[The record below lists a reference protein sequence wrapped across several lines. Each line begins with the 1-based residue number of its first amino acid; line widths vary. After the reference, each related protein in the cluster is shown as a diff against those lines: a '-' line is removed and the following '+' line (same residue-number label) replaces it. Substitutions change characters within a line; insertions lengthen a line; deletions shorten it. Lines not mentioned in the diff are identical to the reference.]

1 MSINLPLVTNRV
13 TRWDALKGAPY
24 ITVSAN
30 GISNGQSTILND
42 GADFGPDTMLGA
54 TSNDQYGP
62 PYTQTA
68 GIQEAINYVRSFAN
82 SESAYLPEIHLS
94 PGTYL
99 VHQPIYLKYTS
110 TNLPAEVVNSTTRN
124 ASAVSAPCLVG
135 LGNVN
140 GQANYTPTG
149 AVITPA
155 SDFPNGE
162 YLYALLLP
170 TSAWYSGATNP
181 QWVGGKC
188 ENIIF
193 DCNNLAA
200 GVMLQYFGNGTAR
213 RLSIRNPAVPNP
225 VITQAPD
232 STGQSMQTGA
242 FVYGQTDDSGEF
254 TSLSD
259 IQIRGSSFEDG
270 FVIFND
276 GGGGQLIGTNL
287 WCAGGSQRYGFNV
300 ASYSQFPLILINPEC
315 DTNGGWTGS
324 VPSGYPQSAG
334 YCINSGNVTII
345 NNNAFIGIQ
354 GNYPYIFAINSYVYL
369 RGGLYQATGSQY
381 VILTPGDIVIVE
393 DTTFQYNS
401 LNNGVLQMTNDANYT
416 GNYSSIISFKNVVYL
431 DNNTGTPTYPLFKFN
446 WSVEY
451 PSVNHIQVQ
460 SFFDNRGRYFG
471 GFAPSLPTNP
481 PVSGTIYQNQN
492 PTKIKILLPAY
503 ATTSG
508 TAGSVAVAMGNNQS
522 ATNPPTIPTLFTK
535 YINGLTSSTQT
546 ELITIDVPSGW
557 YYSFTGTGVDFG
569 TATVEAVG

>member
-24 ITVSAN
+24 IIVSAK
-30 GISNGQSTILND
+30 GISNGQSTIIND

-82 SESAYLPEIHLS
+82 SETAYFPEIHLA

-99 VHQPIYLKYTS
+99 VHHPIYLKYTS
-110 TNLPAEVVNSTTRN
+110 TNLPAEVVNSTTGN
-124 ASAVSAPCLVG
+124 SSAVSAPCLVG

-140 GQANYTPTG
+140 GQNNYTPTG
-149 AVITPA
+149 AVIKAA

-181 QWVGGKC
+181 QFMGGKL

-200 GVMLQYFGNGTAR
+200 GIDLMQFGNGTAS
-213 RLSIRNPAVPNP
+213 RLSIRNPTVPNP

-232 STGQSMQTGA
+232 TTGQGSQTGA
-242 FVYGQTDDSGEF
+242 FVFNSTSNSGNF
-254 TSLSD
+254 TEISG
-259 IQIRGSSFEDG
+259 IQIRGGTYEDG
-270 FVIFND
+270 FVIID
-276 GGGGQLIGTNL
+276 SSGDIKCENL
-287 WCAGGSQRYGFNV
+287 WVAGGSTRYAFNL
-300 ASYSQFPLILINPEC
+300 SDYSLFPLILINPQC
-315 DTNGGWTGS
+315 DADSGWTGS
-324 VPSGYPQSAG
+324 VPNPSYSPQSAG
-334 YCINSGNVTII
+334 YYIASGTVMII
-345 NNNAFIGIQ
+345 NNNTFIGIQ
-354 GNYPYIFAINSYVYL
+354 GNYPYVNNFGFLYVY
-369 RGGLYQATGSQY
+369 GGYYMATGTEYVFKSPGSQ
-381 VILTPGDIVIVE
+381 ISVE
-393 DTTFQYNS
+393 SAQIRYNS
-401 LNNGVLQMTNDANYT
+401 LNNGVFQAVNAINGPQFL
-416 GNYSSIISFKNVVYL
+416 SFKNITYI
-431 DNNTGTPTYPLFKFN
+431 DDNTGTPAVQPFN
-446 WSVEY
+446 INYGDNYGWYSTLHVEPY
-451 PSVNHIQVQ
+451 
-460 SFFDNRGRYFG
+460 FDNQQRYYG
-471 GFAPSLPTNP
+471 GYPPTLQTNP
-481 PVSGTIYQNQN
+481 PVSATIYQNQN
-492 PTKIKILLPAY
+492 PIKIKILLPAY

-522 ATNPPTIPTLFTK
+522 STNPPTIPTLFTK
-535 YINGLTSSTQT
+535 YINGATSSTQT

-569 TATVEAVG
+569 TAIVEAVG